1 MDFIKMGKEDSIDYH
16 VDRDGILTIKIDT
29 KKEIG
34 PSASGKT
41 TLIASSGGNAKLD
54 IGLNVEQMIEAY
66 QINPSRETVDK
77 LAESLDKSVKS
88 IIGKLSREGVYQK
101 QVYKTKTGEVPMT
114 KQEIVV
120 MMAEVLDIDSS
131 KIMGLEKAPKQDI
144 KFLSE
149 VVSERIMEA
158 RNG

>member
-1 MDFIKMGKEDSIDYH
+1 MAANYTSEQ
-16 VDRDGILTIKIDT
+16 
-29 KKEIG
+29 
-34 PSASGKT
+34 
-41 TLIASSGGNAKLD
+41 
-54 IGLNVEQMIEAY
+54 VEQMIEAY
-66 QINPSRETVDK
+66 QNNPSRETVDK

-120 MMAEVLDIDSS
+120 MMAEVLNIDSS

-149 VVSERIMEA
+149 IVSERIMEA